1 MIDYLQNEDLCSVG
15 AKLGD
20 RIAADEAIKAYCQK
34 HFGKDLTIYVGPQ
47 EAMLPQETEVPFLF
61 IHDFQKSEGANITK
75 AMYQCMFS
83 VGVVVRYEP
92 GHLQSCCTQTD
103 NGVIVFEGQQL
114 CSELMSLVQDALYR
128 YKDGCQPPTTIEQMI
143 PGVAGDNLGFWEGFM
158 IAQWD
163 LPISI
168 GQQNHF

>member
-20 RIAADEAIKAYCQK
+20 HIAADEAIKAYCQK

-83 VGVVVRYEP
+83 VGVVVQYQPKQIENI
-92 GHLQSCCTQTD
+92 SSQTD

-114 CSELMSLVQDALYR
+114 CSELMSLVQDALYQ

-158 IAQWD
+158 AAVWELEI
-163 LPISI
+163 PI

>member
-20 RIAADEAIKAYCQK
+20 HIAADEAIKAYCQK

-83 VGVVVRYEP
+83 VGVVVQYQPKQIENI
-92 GHLQSCCTQTD
+92 SSQTD

-114 CSELMSLVQDALYR
+114 CSELMSLVQDALYQ
-128 YKDGCQPPTTIEQMI
+128 YKDGCQPPTNIEQMI

-158 IAQWD
+158 AAVWELEI
-163 LPISI
+163 PI